1 MTWWGVWSFLKEV
14 PAKVWAG
21 VIWALCILGWWVARS
36 ELAKQKAEN
45 VRLKHKARQKE
56 LRNESVIR
64 LKERK
69 ARIQGELS
77 AARTKAAEKET
88 EIKAMDEDELIKEL
102 VDEFGSD

>member
-1 MTWWGVWSFLKEV
+1 MTWLSVWSFLKEV

-21 VIWALCILGWWVARS
+21 VIWALCILGWWIARS

-45 VRLKHKARQKE
+45 VRLRHKAKQKE
-56 LRNESVIR
+56 IRNESIVR

-77 AARTKAAEKET
+77 AAKTKAEEKEK
-88 EIKAMDEDELIKEL
+88 EIKSMDEDELIKGL
-102 VDEFGSD
+102 IDEFGSD